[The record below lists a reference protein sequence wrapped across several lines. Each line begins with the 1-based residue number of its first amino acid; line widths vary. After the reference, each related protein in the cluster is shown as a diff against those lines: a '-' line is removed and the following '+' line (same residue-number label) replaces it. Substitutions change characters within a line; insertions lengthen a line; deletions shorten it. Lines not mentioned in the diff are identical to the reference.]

1 MAEQPAAFRE
11 PAKDVPILAEYDVVV
26 CGGGPAGCAAAIAS
40 ALQGARTL
48 LVEQYGYLG
57 GAAVSQL
64 VCVVLST
71 NGVDFQGIW
80 HDFMRALK
88 KRRGVAE
95 LTRQQ
100 YFTANWIVGSLDP
113 EMVKYAW
120 DELMSQAGVDLLYL
134 AACAG
139 AILDHDTVRGILV
152 ETRGGRRAILAK
164 RVIDATGD
172 GRVCAEAGVRWEQ
185 GADGK
190 PWAMGVSLNSA
201 IGNVPQIANTVPG
214 QGVPGFGRAHA
225 YRPECQG
232 GLLRMLRIDPL
243 NPWDVTRAMREGRA
257 EVWERF
263 IARRQRAGLENIYL
277 AATAAEPGI
286 RSSRRI
292 QGLATVTADDAWNH
306 RKYADGIA
314 RSSWEIDIH
323 PAESATGKAVD
334 FDDDVYKPH
343 IAAARRGD
351 YFDIRYGCI
360 VAQGVGNLLMAGRC
374 ISAEHVAQ
382 SSLRIQQTCVATG
395 QAAGTAAALSLKRG
409 TTPHELDP
417 MLVVA
422 QLEKDRKDVAPAFD
436 LLRDLPLAPRPAF

>member
-1 MAEQPAAFRE
+1 MADRKPVYYE
-11 PAKDVPILAEYDVVV
+11 PTKDIPVLAEYDVVV

-40 ALQGARTL
+40 ARHGARTL

-64 VCVVLST
+64 VCVILST

-100 YFTANWIVGSLDP
+100 RWTANWIVGSLDP
-113 EMVKYAW
+113 EMIKHAW
-120 DELMSQAGVDLLYL
+120 DDLTSDAGVDVLYF
-134 AACAG
+134 AGCAG
-139 AILDHDTVRGILV
+139 AIVEQNTIRGILV
-152 ETRGGRRAILAK
+152 ETRGGRRAVLAQ

-172 GRVCAEAGVRWEQ
+172 GRVCAEAGVPWEQ
-185 GADGK
+185 GTDGK

-201 IGNVPQIANTVPG
+201 IGAVPQIATTVPG
-214 QGVPGFGRAHA
+214 QPVPGFGRAHA

-243 NPWDVTRAMREGRA
+243 NPWDMSRAMIEGRA
-257 EVWERF
+257 EVWQRF
-263 IARRQRAGLENIYL
+263 VERRQKPGQENIYL
-277 AATAAEPGI
+277 AATAIEPGV
-286 RSSRRI
+286 RSSRRV
-292 QGLATVTADDAWNH
+292 QGLATATADDAWSN

-323 PAESATGKAVD
+323 PAESATGKAVE
-334 FDDDVYKPH
+334 FDAENYKAH
-343 IAAARRGD
+343 IEAAKRGD
-351 YFDIRYGCI
+351 FFDIRYGCI
-360 VAQGVGNLLMAGRC
+360 VAKGVDNLLMAGRC

-382 SSLRIQQTCVATG
+382 SSLRIQQTCLSLG
-395 QAAGTAAALSLKRG
+395 QAAGTAAALSLQQEA
-409 TTPHELDP
+409 TPRELDP
-417 MLVVA
+417 MRVVE
-422 QLEKDRKDVAPAFD
+422 QLETDRSAVEPAFD
-436 LLRDLPLAPRPAF
+436 ILRDLPLVARPTF